1 MSPPTIIPVATRRQ
15 RKQFLALPWK
25 LHGDDPNWVPP
36 LRVNQEELTGF
47 RRHPFCEKNEVRTFL
62 AYRGGEVCGRV
73 AAILNRAHNARYGE
87 RRGFFG
93 FFESIDDQQVADGLL
108 GAVADWFA
116 ERGIQQLRGPVNPS
130 LNYELGLL
138 VEGFDSPP
146 TFMMTYNPPYYAR
159 LIEGFGL
166 RKVQDLYAYWGHA
179 EMLPQITAKLNP
191 VAEQIIERYDVKL
204 RTIDTRRFRR
214 DVEAFLSVYN
224 RSLAGTWGFVPM
236 TPAEVRHVA
245 RGLKHLL
252 VPELTCAAEIDGRM
266 VGAAFGLLDYNPR
279 IKRIDGRLFPFG
291 FLRLLSNRRAIRRLR
306 FISANVIPEYQR
318 LGVGLALIYGI
329 GQRVLKWQPE
339 EAEFSW
345 VLESNRLSRRSLE
358 KAGTRRVK
366 TYRLYDW
373 ESPAAGCAER
383 AA

>member
-1 MSPPTIIPVATRRQ
+1 
-15 RKQFLALPWK
+15 
-25 LHGDDPNWVPP
+25 VPP
-36 LRVNQEELTGF
+36 LRLNQEELTGF
-47 RRHPFCEKNEVRTFL
+47 RRHPFYEENAIRTFL

-108 GAVADWFA
+108 GAAADWFA
-116 ERGIQQLRGPVNPS
+116 ERGIHQLRGPVNPS

-179 EMLPQITAKLNP
+179 GMLPQITAKLNP
-191 VAEQIIERYDVKL
+191 VAEGIIERYGVEL
-204 RTIDTRRFRR
+204 RAIDTRRFRQ

-236 TPAEVRHVA
+236 TPAEVRHAA

-266 VGAAFGLLDYNPR
+266 VGAAFALLDYNPR

-291 FLRLLSNRRAIRRLR
+291 FVRLLSNRRAIRRLR

-329 GQRVLKWQPE
+329 GQKALEWQPE